1 MTTMLSAWT
10 TFILVAAA
18 IVLCVALY
26 ISVRWRRAPT
36 AYRSMLS
43 VAGVCLLAGFL
54 AGVWALHFWTAKGL
68 ATSSALPPS
77 ESSAAVPPGTVSATE
92 VGKAIVAMD
101 EKHAGDSGWLSST
114 ATVELCNKG
123 SMPPDERLCRI
134 AYLGRHAT
142 GQDQDRGPH
151 EDWIMLT
158 EVADFCDV
166 GVIEK
171 SSDLCVRA
179 YAARHARMR

>member
-1 MTTMLSAWT
+1 
-10 TFILVAAA
+10 
-18 IVLCVALY
+18 
-26 ISVRWRRAPT
+26 
-36 AYRSMLS
+36 
-43 VAGVCLLAGFL
+43 
-54 AGVWALHFWTAKGL
+54 
-68 ATSSALPPS
+68 
-77 ESSAAVPPGTVSATE
+77 
-92 VGKAIVAMD
+92 MD